1 MSSINV
7 IWQIIP
13 PSWACLCFCFCFI
26 SLFCACGSW
35 CKIYHKCSCHTKQM
49 KRSWFVSV
57 GQMIHTSWCFFVCIC
72 VLFLLVPLC
81 ARVLLFVLCFA
92 FACMCVCAFVCVFVL
107 PIQEWICVCR
117 ADDLSKLMLVHS
129 VEALKREE
137 LSLGHFLYVRTKLG
151 TEDLRENSFSC
162 STNTNTNWRKNQL
175 TSSSLQSE
183 PASVSSFEHTWTQ
196 RRWKRIYPI

>member
-1 MSSINV
+1 
-7 IWQIIP
+7 
-13 PSWACLCFCFCFI
+13 
-26 SLFCACGSW
+26 
-35 CKIYHKCSCHTKQM
+35 
-49 KRSWFVSV
+49 
-57 GQMIHTSWCFFVCIC
+57 MIHTSWCFFVCIC

-92 FACMCVCAFVCVFVL
+92 FACMCVCAFVCVFVLPNQEWFCVCAFVCVFVL

-162 STNTNTNWRKNQL
+162 STNTNTN
-175 TSSSLQSE
+175 
-183 PASVSSFEHTWTQ
+183 
-196 RRWKRIYPI
+196 